1 MNEEY
6 RENIYI
12 CKKQVFP
19 PVTIWNT
26 HFISSQMKIIA
37 QVFGTKFELLFMPS
51 YNSQLS
57 TSYFQYFL
65 YEDS

>member
-6 RENIYI
+6 REKYI

-19 PVTIWNT
+19 PVITWKT
-26 HFISSQMKIIA
+26 HFISSQMKIIT
-37 QVFGTKFELLFMPS
+37 QVFETKFELSFMPY

-65 YEDS
+65 NEDS